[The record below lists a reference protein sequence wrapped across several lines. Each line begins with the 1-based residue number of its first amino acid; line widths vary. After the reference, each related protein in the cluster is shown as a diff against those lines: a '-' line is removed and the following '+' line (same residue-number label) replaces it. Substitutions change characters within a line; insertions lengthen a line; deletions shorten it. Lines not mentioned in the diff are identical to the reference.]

1 MRNRILTVLGVV
13 AVVGVILYISGV
25 RMTKADL
32 HISAA
37 AEPIGCI
44 LGTLHG
50 EACEGGV
57 PFSVP
62 FTNSLLMTIIID
74 LILVGIG
81 LFGLRNMKLIPTGF
95 QNTFE
100 AIIEAFYNFALSIDR
115 KNIAKFFPLPA
126 TIFIFFLIANM
137 LALVPGVGSIGFC
150 HTKEEKEA
158 SLVSMSGVAAEGV
171 EPNPFFANWPGA
183 CYGNGVVVPVLRAPA
198 ADLNLTLAFGL
209 VAGLTIEFFGFQA
222 LGLGYLKKF
231 FINPFK
237 EGFISTLAGLMEFLG
252 EFTRI
257 VAFTFRIFGNIFGG
271 EVILVVM
278 SFLFPYLLPLP
289 FYGLEVFVA
298 FIQAVI
304 FSVLTLV
311 FYSLAIQSHGG
322 HDEDHGHGEK
332 AAAH

>member
-1 MRNRILTVLGVV
+1 
-13 AVVGVILYISGV
+13 
-25 RMTKADL
+25 MTL
-32 HISAA
+32 
-37 AEPIGCI
+37 
-44 LGTLHG
+44 
-50 EACEGGV
+50 
-57 PFSVP
+57 
-62 FTNSLLMTIIID
+62 IID

-81 LFGLRNMKLIPTGF
+81 VIGLRNMKLVPTGF
-95 QNTFE
+95 QNIVE
-100 AIIEAFYNFALSIDR
+100 AIVEGFYNFALSIDR

-126 TIFIFFLIANM
+126 TIFIFFLVANM
-137 LALVPGVGSIGFC
+137 MALIPGVGSIGLC
-150 HTKEEKEA
+150 HEKEVKEA
-158 SLVSMSGVAAEGV
+158 SLVATGGSTAEGV
-171 EPNPFFANWPGA
+171 EPNPFFAGWPGA

-209 VAGLTIEFFGFQA
+209 IAGIMIEFFGFQA
-222 LGLGYLKKF
+222 LGFGYLKKF
-231 FINPFK
+231 FVNPFK
-237 EGFISTLAGLMEFLG
+237 DGFISTLAGLMELLG

-311 FYSLAIQSHGG
+311 FFSLAIQSHGG
-322 HDEDHGHGEK
+322 HEDEHGHDEK